1 MKRNRLFPAI
11 CLVAAL
17 LLSACSQDE
26 LAENSTALPKGE
38 YPLQI
43 GSVSLTA
50 EVSEQPW
57 TRVSENLTDGMSSEF
72 QAGDAIG
79 VNLNGE
85 TATYTYDGSA
95 WTSETPL
102 YWKDKQPAT
111 VTAWYPVEEEID
123 FTQQNVKG
131 LTYLLKGTSN
141 TDADFDTPA
150 NLTFAHQLAKVRVV
164 LEGTKADEVQQVY
177 VRSYPKSVNNQ
188 GALGSSIGTPIYV
201 PMLKTE
207 YNGQRCWEAT
217 LRPGHFEADNT
228 FEVAKEGGAPVRV
241 TLAEDKI
248 PVTAGQV
255 TTITIN
261 VNPVIPEGTPEI
273 DATGDING
281 TGAYVVRGNNR
292 TTPINITGGS
302 PTIYLDGATVSVGS
316 GSAINITNNATPTI
330 YVVGENNKII
340 SNSGTGIYVEDGS
353 TVTITGSSRND
364 ELTVTSGDGY
374 PGIGG
379 SMDDSN
385 GVSCGD
391 INISNITV
399 FANGSV
405 SSSSSYVS
413 PGIGCVG
420 SRITCGTIT
429 ISNATVHASG
439 ITSVGYTTPGI
450 GCGFTL
456 TQYPG
461 SIPDVVASN
470 SEIHAHRGNPGYT
483 CDYIGWGA
491 FQDYPSSTYANST
504 ITPGAGSIKSSIV
517 YCYTGETLD
526 KTVVYD
532 ENGIDTEQSQ

>member
-26 LAENSTALPKGE
+26 LVENTALPEGE

-57 TRVSENLTDGMSSEF
+57 TRVVESTDGMSSEF
-72 QAGDAIG
+72 KAGDAIG
-79 VNLNGE
+79 VSLNGE
-85 TATYTYDGSA
+85 TATYTYDGNT
-95 WTSETPL
+95 WTSEAPL
-102 YWKDKQPAT
+102 YWKDKEPAT

-123 FTQQNVKG
+123 FTQQDEG
-131 LTYLLKGTSN
+131 LTYLLK
-141 TDADFDTPA
+141 ADGVEAGFDKPA
-150 NLTFAHQLAKVRVV
+150 NLTFSHQLAKVRVK
-164 LEGTKADEVQQVY
+164 LTGDKANEVQTVT
-177 VRSYPKSVNNQ
+177 VRSYPTSTH
-188 GALGSSIGTPIYV
+188 IHGTLDSQDRSLTPQYV
-201 PMLKTE
+201 PMRRATYGGVE
-207 YNGQRCWEAT
+207 YWEAN
-217 LRPGHFEADNT
+217 LRPGTLQANNS
-228 FEVAKEGGAPVRV
+228 FEVAKEGGTPVRV
-241 TLAEDKI
+241 TLENI
-248 PVTAGQV
+248 VSITAGQV
-255 TTITIN
+255 HTITIS
-261 VNPVIPEGTPEI
+261 VNSVVPD
-273 DATGDING
+273 DATVITDNTGNITDNG
-281 TGAYVVRGNNR
+281 EYVVRGSDH